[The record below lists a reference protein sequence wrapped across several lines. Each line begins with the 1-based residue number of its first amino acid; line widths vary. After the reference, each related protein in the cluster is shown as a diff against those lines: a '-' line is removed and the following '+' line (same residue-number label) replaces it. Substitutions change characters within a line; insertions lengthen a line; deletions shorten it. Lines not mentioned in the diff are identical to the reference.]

1 MVYKSLVKNTFD
13 QHSVSEPKFGLLYEI
28 LKLKTTYF
36 QNVMRLFYFK
46 IGFLAT
52 DKLNKGKFGTV

>member
-36 QNVMRLFYFK
+36 QNVMRLK